1 MDNSSVEIWYDSESD
16 LLEVTLEKKTG
27 LLEPTENDHV
37 KVRVDE
43 NNNLVGFSI
52 FNLTDFKE
60 PYTRLALTPPR
71 PEDSLLPTRLAAE
84 ELGITQGRL
93 RHLLAAGRVDGARR
107 IGRDWFIP
115 SPVRMTPGSR
125 GPVGVAGERTDEPRD

>member
-16 LLEVTLEKKTG
+16 

-43 NNNLVGFSI
+43 NNNLIGFSI

-60 PYTRLALTPPR
+60 PYPRLALTPPR